1 MKITAKTQNILN
13 GSLVC
18 ALGLTLPLEGFAN
31 VLTTP
36 LESVRGTRP
45 NIIFILA
52 DDLGYGELGAYGQ
65 QKIRTPH
72 LDQMARDGVL
82 FSQHYAGSPICA
94 PSRSTLMSGHHT
106 GRTPVRD
113 NFGADPETGE
123 PIRVGLQKDDL
134 IVAEVLHANG
144 YRTGLVGKWGLG
156 EDGTDGEPLKKG
168 FEVFHGFKNQK
179 RAHEHFP
186 EWVWSQDQK
195 VHFLENKD
203 GAKGLY
209 IHDWL
214 TDRAVDFIQ
223 AAKEDTRP
231 FFLYLAY
238 TLPHSDLAV
247 PDDQVLIG
255 EGPNAVFAA
264 MVERL
269 DKDIGRLR
277 DYLREL
283 GLADNTLVIFTA
295 DNGPHSQQGKSNE
308 YFRASYPHR
317 GEKRD
322 LLEGGIRVPFL
333 A

>member
-1 MKITAKTQNILN
+1 M
-13 GSLVC
+13 
-18 ALGLTLPLEGFAN
+18 
-31 VLTTP
+31 
-36 LESVRGTRP
+36 
-45 NIIFILA
+45 
-52 DDLGYGELGAYGQ
+52 
-65 QKIRTPH
+65 
-72 LDQMARDGVL
+72 
-82 FSQHYAGSPICA
+82 
-94 PSRSTLMSGHHT
+94 
-106 GRTPVRD
+106 
-113 NFGADPETGE
+113 
-123 PIRVGLQKDDL
+123 
-134 IVAEVLHANG
+134 
-144 YRTGLVGKWGLG
+144 
-156 EDGTDGEPLKKG
+156 
-168 FEVFHGFKNQK
+168 
-179 RAHEHFP
+179 
-186 EWVWSQDQK
+186 WSQDQK

-214 TDRAVDFIQ
+214 TDRAVDFIH

-247 PDDQVLIG
+247 PDDQVLRG
-255 EGPNAVFAA
+255 DGPNAVFAA

-283 GLADNTLVIFTA
+283 ELADNTLVIFTA
-295 DNGPHSQQGKSNE
+295 DNGPHSQQGKSND

-333 A
+333 AVWPGSIVPGSRSAHVSAFWDFMPTACDLLGIAPPEGIDGISYLPALLGMPNRQHTYLYWEFLHKNDARQAIRFGDWKLLIQGNVGPQLFHLPTDPAEMRDLGDSYPVIRSALLEALPHLREPHPLFPFTPRF